1 MCDKAVDDFLP
12 ALKFVPDWFV
22 TNKMLEK
29 LDDTL
34 FANDDIIFI
43 NEGSNNVK
51 FFGGEIGILSVDL
64 DKTNLNDVNFDE
76 DNPETISHVRL
87 LAWRNK
93 FEKHKALKKRYKQKI
108 NVCSMASYKM
118 AGSVLVQR

>member
-34 FANDDIIFI
+34 FANDDVIFI

-64 DKTNLNDVNFDE
+64 DKTNLNDVSIDE
-76 DNPETISHVRL
+76 DNPETISHVSL

-108 NVCSMASYKM
+108 NVCSMTSYKM
-118 AGSVLVQR
+118 AGSVLV

>member
-34 FANDDIIFI
+34 FANDDVIFI

-64 DKTNLNDVNFDE
+64 DKTNLNDVSIDE

-108 NVCSMASYKM
+108 NVCSMTSYKM
-118 AGSVLVQR
+118 AGSVFV